1 MLFPALVSANVI
13 DGTSQTPQG
22 VGLGWESKS
31 LYESTRWGKGIGELF
46 VVLRHGIGRDLMRG
60 IRRGLFHSVVQ
71 EEVSDQHPMFPYDR
85 SKH

>member
-1 MLFPALVSANVI
+1 MRSLPLDHALPGSRLHKR
-13 DGTSQTPQG
+13 
-22 VGLGWESKS
+22 GLGWESKS